1 MLGLTIDSGRNLDI
15 HDDTTNARRNDQRG
29 VLNVSC
35 LLAENGTKQFL
46 FRSKLSFRLRSNLAD
61 KDVAWFNLSSYT
73 DDTVVVEILKSFFTN
88 VRNITS
94 DFFRAEL
101 GVTRSHLELVDMN
114 RCKDVILDDLFRD
127 QDRILEII
135 TIPRHESH
143 EDVTTNGKLAILSR
157 STIRKDLA
165 FLYRLSAR
173 NNWLLIKACARIG
186 THKLTKVV
194 DKNVLLSV
202 GLDVLGFY
210 RNFAVLSQND
220 SVGIDLSD
228 DPIYVSDLY
237 CFGVDRNAFFNAGAH
252 EWGVGL
258 KERHTL
264 TLHIRSHE
272 CAIGIIVF
280 EERNEARCNRN
291 KLLR

>member
-1 MLGLTIDSGRNLDI
+1 M
-15 HDDTTNARRNDQRG
+15 
-29 VLNVSC
+29 
-35 LLAENGTKQFL
+35 
-46 FRSKLSFRLRSNLAD
+46 
-61 KDVAWFNLSSYT
+61 
-73 DDTVVVEILKSFFTN
+73 VEILKSLFTN

-194 DKNVLLSV
+194 DKDVLLSV

-210 RNFAVLSQND
+210 RNFAILS
-220 SVGIDLSD
+220 
-228 DPIYVSDLY
+228 
-237 CFGVDRNAFFNAGAH
+237 
-252 EWGVGL
+252 
-258 KERHTL
+258 
-264 TLHIRSHE
+264 
-272 CAIGIIVF
+272 
-280 EERNEARCNRN
+280 
-291 KLLR
+291 